1 MKFLNFIKYSYDYLI
16 MMPTLKYNSKLQA
29 FNLQEMLVTLCI
41 VGIAT
46 MILLPNLMPFISST
60 KALEAQ
66 LQLRS
71 LYTLQTQ
78 YRYIYSKYAQDLNDL
93 NFEMPLSE
101 KDGGIAKYQ
110 YQIVEVSPTSFV
122 IEAQA
127 VIDFDG
133 DGVYNLWRIDET
145 GVFKEIVK
153 D

>member
-1 MKFLNFIKYSYDYLI
+1 MKRKTEKGLVG
-16 MMPTLKYNSKLQA
+16 A

-78 YRYIYSKYAQDLNDL
+78 YRYIYSKYAQDLSDL
-93 NFEMPLSE
+93 DFEKPLTE
-101 KDGGIAKYQ
+101 KEGGLAKYQ
-110 YQIVEVSPTSFV
+110 YRLVEVTPTTFI
-122 IEAQA
+122 IEAEA

-133 DGVYNLWRIDET
+133 DGTLNLWQVDQT
-145 GVFKEIVK
+145 GVFKELVK

>member
-1 MKFLNFIKYSYDYLI
+1 MRN
-16 MMPTLKYNSKLQA
+16 PTQPNHLSA

-78 YRYIYSKYAQDLNDL
+78 YRYINSKYAQDLKDL
-93 NFEMPLSE
+93 DFDQPLTE
-101 KDGGIAKYQ
+101 KEGGIAKYD
-110 YQIVEVSPTSFV
+110 YRVLEVTPSSFV
-122 IEAQA
+122 IEAEA
-127 VIDFDG
+127 VVDFDG
-133 DGVYNLWRIDET
+133 DGTLNLWRIDET
-145 GVFKEIVK
+145 GVFKEVVK

>member
-1 MKFLNFIKYSYDYLI
+1 MKKRVSSCKLN
-16 MMPTLKYNSKLQA
+16 A

-46 MILLPNLMPFISST
+46 MILLPNLMPFIAST
-60 KALEAQ
+60 KAIEAQ

-78 YRYIYSKYAQDLNDL
+78 YRYVYSIYANDL
-93 NFEMPLSE
+93 DDLDFERPLTE
-101 KDGGIAKYQ
+101 NEGGIAKYQ
-110 YQIVEVSPTSFV
+110 YRIVEVDPTSFV
-122 IEAQA
+122 IEAEA

-133 DGVYNLWRIDET
+133 DGIYNLWRIDET
-145 GVFKEIVK
+145 GVFKEITK

>member
-1 MKFLNFIKYSYDYLI
+1 MKLRSGN
-16 MMPTLKYNSKLQA
+16 LKLKA

-41 VGIAT
+41 IGIAT
-46 MILLPNLMPFISST
+46 MILLPNLMPFITST

-66 LQLRS
+66 FQLRA

-93 NFEMPLSE
+93 DFEAPITE

-110 YQIVEVSPTSFV
+110 YRLIDASSTTFT
-122 IEAQA
+122 IEAEA

-133 DGVYNLWRIDET
+133 DGIMNLWHIDQS
-145 GVFKEIVK
+145 GVIKEVVK

>member
-1 MKFLNFIKYSYDYLI
+1 MFLSHGK
-16 MMPTLKYNSKLQA
+16 LKIEA

-78 YRYIYSKYAQDLNDL
+78 YRYIYSKYADNLNDL
-93 NFEMPLSE
+93 DFDKPTTE
-101 KDGGIAKYQ
+101 KEGGIAKYD
-110 YQIVEVSPTSFV
+110 YRLVEVTPTSFT
-122 IEAQA
+122 IEAEA

-133 DGVYNLWRIDET
+133 DGTLNLWQIDQS

>member
-1 MKFLNFIKYSYDYLI
+1 MKSNKNVL
-16 MMPTLKYNSKLQA
+16 KLQA

-78 YRYIYSKYAQDLNDL
+78 YRYIYSKYAADLNDL
-93 NFEMPLSE
+93 DFEKPLTE
-101 KDGGIAKYQ
+101 KEGGMAKYD
-110 YQIVEVSPTSFV
+110 YRLIEVSPTTFI
-122 IEAQA
+122 IEAEA

-133 DGVYNLWRIDET
+133 DGTLNLWQIDQT
-145 GVFKEIVK
+145 GVFKELVK